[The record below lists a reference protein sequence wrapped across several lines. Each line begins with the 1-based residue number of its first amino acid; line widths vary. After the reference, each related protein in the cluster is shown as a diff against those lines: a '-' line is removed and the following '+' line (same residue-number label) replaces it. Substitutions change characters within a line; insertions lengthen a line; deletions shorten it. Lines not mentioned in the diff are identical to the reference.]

1 MEPLPANLS
10 ENDMND
16 AASDSFQIQ
25 SLYSKYCFALDGNN
39 PQMLIECFAPDG
51 IFQVAERQFKGED
64 QLTMVAQSGDNRPR
78 HHYANLW
85 VKRVEGDTAQ
95 ASAYFFLV
103 NLADGAI
110 CGYGHYDDDMVR
122 GADGGWRFQHRRITF
137 LWQSEAYKARTAAI
151 KKQ

>member
-1 MEPLPANLS
+1 
-10 ENDMND
+10 MND
-16 AASDSFQIQ
+16 QALDGFKIQ

-39 PQMLIECFAPDG
+39 PALLLECFAPDG
-51 IFQVAERQFKGED
+51 IFQVSERKFQGVE
-64 QLTMVAQSGDNRPR
+64 QLSMVASSGDKRPR

-85 VKRVEGDTAQ
+85 VKSIAGDRAQ

-103 NLADGAI
+103 NIPDGAI

-122 GADGGWRFQHRRITF
+122 GADGEWRFQHRNITF
-137 LWQSEAYKARTAAI
+137 LWQSEDYKARTTAI

>member
-1 MEPLPANLS
+1 MS
-10 ENDMND
+10 ESTNDH
-16 AASDSFQIQ
+16 AKIQ

-39 PQMLIECFAPDG
+39 PQLLLECFSPEG
-51 IFQVAERQFKGED
+51 IFQVSERQFKGVD

-85 VKRVEGDTAQ
+85 VRSIAGNEAR

-103 NLADGAI
+103 NIPDGAI

-122 GADGGWRFQHRRITF
+122 GADGEWRFQHRRITF
-137 LWQSEAYKARTAAI
+137 LWQSEAYKARTSAI

>member
-1 MEPLPANLS
+1 MNEPG
-10 ENDMND
+10 NDN
-16 AASDSFQIQ
+16 FEIQ

-39 PQMLIECFAPDG
+39 PELLIECFAPDG
-51 IFQVAERQFKGED
+51 IFQVSERHFQGVE
-64 QLTMVAQSGDNRPR
+64 QLSMVARSGDNRPR

-85 VKRVEGDTAQ
+85 IKSIQGERAQ

-122 GADGGWRFQHRRITF
+122 GADGLWRFQHRRVTF
-137 LWQSEAYKARTAAI
+137 LWQSEAYKARTTSI
-151 KKQ
+151 TKK